1 MTGESG
7 DLVGHFRAGVDV
19 VRRYPILIAP
29 PLAVQVI
36 VFVLA
41 LLFLGGGF
49 GIGMLL
55 GGAMGG
61 MPAGAA
67 GGVVGMM
74 AGGLLLMVL
83 SGFLS
88 LVASS
93 VVVVMARDALTSRPP
108 TFGPALDVALGRL
121 FDVLVASFLLM
132 VIIGIGMVLLVLPG
146 LVAAFFLIFTLP
158 AVLLDG
164 KSATAA
170 LGHSARLVRAN
181 LGTVAGLFFGGLVV
195 AVVTAIVSRILEI
208 VPLLGHL
215 AAAVL
220 AGAFISYLTVVG
232 VRVYQGLRGA

>member
-7 DLVGHFRAGVDV
+7 DMVGHFRAGMEV
-19 VRRYPILIAP
+19 VRRYPILIVP

-36 VFVLA
+36 VFA
-41 LLFLGGGF
+41 LTVLFLGGGL
-49 GIGMLL
+49 GMGMLL
-55 GGAMGG
+55 GGMMGG

-67 GGVVGMM
+67 GGIAGLV
-74 AGGLLLMVL
+74 AGGLLLIVL

-93 VVVVMARDALTSRPP
+93 VVVVMARDALASRPP
-108 TFGPALDVALGRL
+108 AFGPALDVALGRL
-121 FDVLVASFLLM
+121 LDVLVASFLLM
-132 VIIGIGMVLLVLPG
+132 VIIGIGLLFLVLPG

-170 LGHSARLVRAN
+170 LGHSARLVRTN
-181 LGTVAGLFFGGLVV
+181 LGRVAGLFLGGLVV
-195 AVVTAIVSRILEI
+195 AVATAIVSRILEI

-232 VRVYQGLRGA
+232 VRVYQSLTRA